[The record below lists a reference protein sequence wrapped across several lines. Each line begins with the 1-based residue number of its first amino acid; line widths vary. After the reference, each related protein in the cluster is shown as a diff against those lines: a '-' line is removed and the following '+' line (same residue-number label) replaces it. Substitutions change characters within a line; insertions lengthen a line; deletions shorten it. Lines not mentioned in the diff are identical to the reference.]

1 MVADCHCGFSL
12 YTRSPLSF
20 SSLPFS
26 SRSPSR
32 RSRPLKVM
40 AWLLGGMLL
49 LATLGLALGGLPEDD
64 NVRIELVAD

>member
-1 MVADCHCGFSL
+1 M
-12 YTRSPLSF
+12 SF

-32 RSRPLKVM
+32 RGRPLKVM

-64 NVRIELVAD
+64 NVKIELVAD